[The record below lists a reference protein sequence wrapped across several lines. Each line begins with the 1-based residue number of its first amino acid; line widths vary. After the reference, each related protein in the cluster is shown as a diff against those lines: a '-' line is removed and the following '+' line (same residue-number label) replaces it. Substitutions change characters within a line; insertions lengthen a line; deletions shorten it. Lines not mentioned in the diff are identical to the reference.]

1 MPRPRPLLSLLE
13 RLTAI
18 STHVHDRRRGVNAAA
33 LRGHRGEDAA
43 YFFLRRNGYRV
54 VAQRWRSEF
63 APGEMDVVAWEGET
77 LCFVEVKTRQQKS
90 PLAVETAIDDDKQE
104 AMERLADAYV
114 RALPWP
120 NGSRPKVAIRFD
132 AVLVHLIDERRQ
144 DVVLVRNVF

>member
-1 MPRPRPLLSLLE
+1 
-13 RLTAI
+13 
-18 STHVHDRRRGVNAAA
+18 VNAAA
-33 LRGHRGEDAA
+33 QRGHRGEDAA

-77 LCFVEVKTRQQKS
+77 LCFVEVKTRQQRS

-114 RALPWP
+114 RALPWKDGLRP
-120 NGSRPKVAIRFD
+120 NIAIRFD

>member
-1 MPRPRPLLSLLE
+1 
-13 RLTAI
+13 
-18 STHVHDRRRGVNAAA
+18 
-33 LRGHRGEDAA
+33 
-43 YFFLRRNGYRV
+43 
-54 VAQRWRSEF
+54 
-63 APGEMDVVAWEGET
+63 MDVVAWEGET